1 MQGLGG
7 RTLMDNCPKPR
18 HSCRMENTALP
29 PDDLGKLVALRH
41 ALHAA
46 PELSGQERETADR
59 VALFLRD
66 TQPDHILRGLGG
78 HGLAVV
84 YEGAAPGPSVMF
96 RAELDALP
104 IAARGGF
111 AHASRR
117 PGRAHLC
124 GHDGHMAILAG
135 LGLWLARNRP
145 ARGRVILLFQPA
157 EETGE
162 GARAVLADPQF
173 AQLRP
178 DWAFALHNMPGLP
191 LGALAVGPG
200 PASCASVGVRLVYQG
215 REAHAS
221 LPETGL
227 SPAPALAALMAD
239 LAPYSTSP
247 EMGPEYRLATLCHM
261 RLGAPAFG
269 IAPGQAEA
277 WITLRTLSDSA
288 LAEFEADVAAL
299 AQTRAAALGLAVSLS
314 RHDHFNATLNDAQAA
329 AHIAQAGAALGLP
342 KAEFALPMR
351 ASEDFGAF
359 SACTRTGLCF
369 LGAGVAQP
377 DLHTPE
383 YDFPD
388 ALIAPGVALF
398 AAIWGQVLAGDR
410 AG

>member
-1 MQGLGG
+1 MKK
-7 RTLMDNCPKPR
+7 TV
-18 HSCRMENTALP
+18 LP
-29 PDDLGKLVALRH
+29 PDDLRRLAGLRH

-46 PELSGQERETADR
+46 PELSGQERATAETLAT
-59 VALFLRD
+59 FLATTR
-66 TQPDHILRGLGG
+66 PDHILRGLGG

-84 YEGAAPGPSVMF
+84 YAGKVPGPSVMF
-96 RAELDALP
+96 RAELDGLP
-104 IAARGGF
+104 IAARGGY
-111 AHASRR
+111 AHASRI
-117 PGRAHLC
+117 PGIAHLC

-200 PASCASVGVRLVYQG
+200 PASCASVGLRLAYQG

-221 LPETGL
+221 LPETGV

-239 LAPYSTSP
+239 LAPYSASP
-247 EMGPEYRLATLCHM
+247 AMGPDYRLATLCHM
-261 RLGAPAFG
+261 QMGAPAFG

-277 WITLRTLSDSA
+277 WITLRTLCDTA
-288 LAEFEADVAAL
+288 LAEFEAEVVAR
-299 AQTRAAALGLAVSLS
+299 AQSRAAALGLDVKIA

-329 AHIAQAGAALGLP
+329 AHVAQAGAELGLQ

-359 SACTRTGLCF
+359 GARTRTGLCF

-377 DLHTPE
+377 ALHTPD

-398 AAIWGQVLAGDR
+398 AAIWRRVLDNAQ
-410 AG
+410 